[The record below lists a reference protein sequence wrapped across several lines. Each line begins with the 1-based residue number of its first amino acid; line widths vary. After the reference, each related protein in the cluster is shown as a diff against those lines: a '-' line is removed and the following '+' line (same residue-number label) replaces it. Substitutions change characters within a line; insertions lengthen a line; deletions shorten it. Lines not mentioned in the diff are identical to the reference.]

1 LILLRLARKLLQDN
15 DNVNYNTLNVDEMMD
30 TMYDFVSN
38 CNNEELSTGI
48 APLPGVLDTL
58 QTLASR
64 YTNAAN
70 EGERVAC
77 GLVTGNVEG
86 IARKVRVSIVLT
98 CDFVCSI

>member
-1 LILLRLARKLLQDN
+1 MLQDN
-15 DNVNYNTLNVDEMMD
+15 DSIDETSLNVDEMMD
-30 TMYDFVSN
+30 TMYNFVSN
-38 CNNEELSTGI
+38 CNNEEVSTGI

-64 YTNAAN
+64 YTNTNNN
-70 EGERVAC
+70 EERVAC

-86 IARKVRVSIVLT
+86 IARKVRVSISIVLT